1 VTASVLAGPFRT
13 HFLVDLH
20 TWLGPTGY
28 PAEIQMMSV
37 RPVGETVST
46 PFTGNVRD
54 PYEWMREQEQRTNA
68 LLARAEEAQTRLAE
82 NTVTHSSQ
90 DRTVTV
96 TVNPGGGMTAL
107 ELSPEAERMSHRQLA
122 SLILT
127 TYNQAARQ
135 AASQTMDIMA
145 GLVGPNSEAL
155 DIVRDAMPELPE
167 TEDEERLEG
176 FRRAPRTDIDDEEGF
191 QGFNGGGD
199 QR

>member
-1 VTASVLAGPFRT
+1 
-13 HFLVDLH
+13 
-20 TWLGPTGY
+20 
-28 PAEIQMMSV
+28 
-37 RPVGETVST
+37 
-46 PFTGNVRD
+46 
-54 PYEWMREQEQRTNA
+54 MREQEQRTNA
-68 LLARAEEAQTRLAE
+68 LLARAEDARTRLAE
-82 NTVTHSSQ
+82 NTITHSSQ

-145 GLVGPNSEAL
+145 GLVGEDSEAL
-155 DIVRDAMPELPE
+155 DIVRESMPELPE

-176 FRRAPRTDIDDEEGF
+176 FRRAPQTDIDDEEGF
-191 QGFNGGGD
+191 QGFTGGGD

>member
-1 VTASVLAGPFRT
+1 
-13 HFLVDLH
+13 
-20 TWLGPTGY
+20 
-28 PAEIQMMSV
+28 
-37 RPVGETVST
+37 VST
-46 PFTGNVRD
+46 PFTGNIRD

-68 LLARAEEAQTRLAE
+68 LLARAEDARTRLAE
-82 NTVTHSSQ
+82 NTVK
-90 DRTVTV
+90 
-96 TVNPGGGMTAL
+96 VNPGGGMTAL

-145 GLVGPNSEAL
+145 GLVGENSEAL
-155 DIVRDAMPELPE
+155 DIVRESMPELPE

-176 FRRAPRTDIDDEEGF
+176 FRRAPQTDIDDEEGF